1 MFPGGKERDQ
11 WHKWV
16 NGIVRH
22 VSLNIWNDLINFY
35 GLDSKSNRS
44 IFIERIQEALHSNVL
59 QKAVIYLFNINNG
72 NTWMTCEICSNLA
85 IKTQERHHWH
95 RSDAF
100 NVNLEHISHM
110 ILEVPL
116 LTLNKEMPTGNA
128 LKLVSAIF
136 FQILICSSND
146 NPLKTMKNVFL
157 LNLIFFSSIPH
168 FPDSKGQMEVE

>member
-1 MFPGGKERDQ
+1 
-11 WHKWV
+11 
-16 NGIVRH
+16 
-22 VSLNIWNDLINFY
+22 
-35 GLDSKSNRS
+35 
-44 IFIERIQEALHSNVL
+44 
-59 QKAVIYLFNINNG
+59 
-72 NTWMTCEICSNLA
+72 
-85 IKTQERHHWH
+85 
-95 RSDAF
+95 
-100 NVNLEHISHM
+100 M